1 MTLTV
6 ISRSLAPQVLNENG
20 ECCIKGAGNSMQ
32 PIINTGDKIYL
43 KKVDPSQLRKGDAVY
58 CKVNGNKF
66 VHLITA
72 VDSGGKRFQI
82 SNNKGHT
89 NGWIGPS
96 GVYGLAVQVEDK
108 VLVSD
113 KELDNRLSGDTMLVL

>member
-1 MTLTV
+1 MTV
-6 ISRSLAPQVLNENG
+6 ISRSAAPQVLNDVG
-20 ECCIKGAGNSMQ
+20 ECCITGAGNSMQ

-58 CKVNGNKF
+58 CKVHGNKF

-89 NGWIGPS
+89 NGWCGSS
-96 GVYGLAVQVEDK
+96 GIYGLAVQVEDK

-113 KELDNRLSGDTMLVL
+113 QELKNRLDGDMMRIE